1 MGAVD
6 KDGLPCHAFRMDMQT
21 LPTLPHASRLG
32 LNRAAPPPEVDE
44 RRGMRVGL
52 PEVHVELDPTVV
64 QRAPAAAHFQ
74 RVQQLHRLVRA
85 TPVAAAANTWLAAPD
100 AQRRE
105 VVGEPFQVCL
115 ALCTWGIPD
124 LEHAPDHVALLAG
137 SSSAVRDWSSPL

>member
-6 KDGLPCHAFRMDMQT
+6 KDGLPCHAFRMDMQ
-21 LPTLPHASRLG
+21 TLPHASRLG

-52 PEVHVELDPTVV
+52 REVHVEL
-64 QRAPAAAHFQ
+64 
-74 RVQQLHRLVRA
+74 
-85 TPVAAAANTWLAAPD
+85 VAAAANTRLAAPD

-105 VVGEPFQVCL
+105 VVGEPFQGSL

-137 SSSAVRDWSSPL
+137 SSSAVRAWSSPL